1 MGAPIGRSVMPK
13 DENPK
18 NRETRKTLQARVEG
32 MVQGVGFRY
41 STLHQARRLGLRGYV
56 RNLWDGT
63 VEVVAEG
70 QEEQLRQLERWLH
83 HGPPGAIVRRV
94 HGHYAPFQGVY
105 RTFGVEF

>member
-1 MGAPIGRSVMPK
+1 MPEK
-13 DENPK
+13 ENPEK
-18 NRETRKTLQARVEG
+18 SNPYKTLHARVEG

-70 QEEQLRQLERWLH
+70 RLSSLQQLERWLH
-83 HGPPGAIVRRV
+83 HGPPGAIVHRLDSR
-94 HGHYAPFQGVY
+94 YAPFQGVY
-105 RTFGVEF
+105 RSFGVEY

>member
-1 MGAPIGRSVMPK
+1 MPK
-13 DENPK
+13 LENPD
-18 NRETRKTLQARVEG
+18 NTSSRKTLHSRVSG

-41 STLHQARRLGLRGYV
+41 SAVHQARRLGLAGYV

-70 QEEQLRQLERWLH
+70 REVQLQQLERWLH

-94 HGHYAPFQGVY
+94 DSHYAPFQGVY
-105 RTFGVEF
+105 RSFTVEF

>member
-1 MGAPIGRSVMPK
+1 
-13 DENPK
+13 
-18 NRETRKTLQARVEG
+18 

-41 STLHQARRLGLRGYV
+41 SALHQARRLGLYGYV

-70 QEEQLRQLERWLH
+70 PEEQLQQLERWLH

-94 HGHYAPFQGVY
+94 DSRYTPFQGVY
-105 RTFGVEF
+105 RSFGVEY